1 MPLIVVNTTTKLE
14 KEQKDAIKKRLGE
27 IVSILP
33 KKSEENLMVDISD
46 EHTIYF
52 KGKELAKGAWVD
64 TRVYGAVDF
73 EPKAAFTREVYKLL
87 GEILGVTEQEAYVVI
102 GEYDVRGTN
111 GNLK

>member
-1 MPLIVVNTTTKLE
+1 MPLIVVNTTAKLE
-14 KEQKDAIKKRLGE
+14 KDQKDTLKKRLGE

-52 KGKELAKGAWVD
+52 KGKELEKGAWVD
-64 TRVYGAVDF
+64 TRVYGAIDF
-73 EPKAAFTREVYKLL
+73 EPKAVFTREVYKLL
-87 GEILGVTEQEAYVVI
+87 SEVLGITEQEAYIVI
-102 GEYDVRGTN
+102 GEYDVWGTN